1 MSRRWYLKILSAF
14 LLVIL
19 IVVVPSTFY
28 LGSNLKQFLM
38 DQKEEELR
46 RELTLA
52 AKMVADTFNRG
63 SLDTTKIQH
72 LAFEVGADIQKRVT
86 IISRDGRVLGDS
98 GLTTEAVDK
107 MEDHSNRPE
116 ILAAK
121 TKGFGRSI
129 RFSTTLQ
136 ATTLYGAVP
145 IYNGNNLFG
154 YVRLA
159 LPLSQVET
167 LVSGLRQNL
176 VMAGGITGLL
186 AIFLSFFLTW
196 SINRPLR
203 EITGMVTRMAEGDL
217 KQPFNLLPKS
227 EFRDLSS
234 SLERMANELSEK
246 MELLDLETNQL
257 TTLLSTM
264 REGVLITD
272 EKGRIILLNPF
283 LQEILGDKVSWRK
296 RTIQEIFMNSEFQD
310 AVDSVLQNDTFI
322 QIPLIYGRPTQ
333 YHFEVQIVALDPAH
347 RSRRAVALFHDT
359 TKLQYLLKVRQDFVA
374 NASHELRTPLTSING
389 YVETLLS
396 LVSENPPEIKRFLS
410 IIQKNVKQMSFL
422 VSDLLD
428 LAKLDVQ
435 GKTRSRLEQV
445 QVKEVLVAAG
455 QMIKDQARQKGI
467 DFLEQWDTLRDDLR
481 VFGEKE
487 RIVQALFNV
496 LDNAV
501 KYTPEG
507 GKVRLTAKTVRR
519 SVPQGGIQRK
529 DEIDDRRTPVS
540 SESLFNRSADR
551 LPNGSLFM
559 SSAKPSGP
567 IGTNDEPNADF
578 LEISIED
585 TGIGI
590 PQEHLSRIFERFYR
604 VDKARSR
611 DLGGTGLGLAIVK
624 HIVETHGGTI
634 QVESTLGQGSTFSI
648 FLPFNQ

>member
-1 MSRRWYLKILSAF
+1 MSLRWYLKILSAF

-19 IVVVPSTFY
+19 IIVVPSAFY

-52 AKMVADTFNRG
+52 AKMAADTFNTGPQDRE
-63 SLDTTKIQH
+63 KIQR
-72 LAFEVGADIQKRVT
+72 LALEVGADIQKRVT

-98 GLTTEAVDK
+98 GLTHEAVGK

-121 TKGFGRSI
+121 NTGFGRSV

-145 IYNGNNLFG
+145 IVKDNNLSG

-159 LPLSQVET
+159 LPLSQVEA
-167 LVSGLRQNL
+167 LVSGLRRNL
-176 VMAGGITGLL
+176 LL
-186 AIFLSFFLTW
+186 AGVMTGILAILLSFFLTW

-203 EITGMVTRMAEGDL
+203 EITGMVKGMADGDL
-217 KQPFNLLPKS
+217 KQPFHLLPKT
-227 EFRDLSS
+227 EFRDLAS
-234 SLERMANELSEK
+234 SLEHMADELTEK
-246 MELLDLETNQL
+246 MERLDRETNQL

-272 EKGRIILLNPF
+272 EKGRIILMNPF
-283 LQEILGDKVSWRK
+283 LQEVLGPKVSWKK
-296 RTIQEIFMNSEFQD
+296 RTVQEIFMNSELQD
-310 AVDSVLQNDTFI
+310 AVDSVLKNDTFLE
-322 QIPLIYGRPTQ
+322 IPLVYGRTPQ
-333 YHFEVQIVALDPAH
+333 YHFEVHIASLAPAH

-389 YVETLLS
+389 YVETLIS
-396 LVSENPPEIKRFLS
+396 LVPDDPSEIRRFLS
-410 IIQKNVKQMSFL
+410 VIQKNVKQMGFL

-428 LAKLDVQ
+428 LAKLDQ
-435 GKTRSRLEQV
+435 EKTKSRMEQI
-445 QVKEVLVAAG
+445 QVKEVLAAAV
-455 QMIKDQARQKGI
+455 QMIKDQAREKGI
-467 DFLEQWDTLRDDLR
+467 YFLEQWDTLGDDLK
-481 VFGEKE
+481 VFWEKE
-487 RIVQALFNV
+487 RMVQAIFNL

-501 KYTPEG
+501 KYTPAG
-507 GKVRLTAKTVRR
+507 GRISLIAKTVR
-519 SVPQGGIQRK
+519 
-529 DEIDDRRTPVS
+529 S
-540 SESLFNRSADR
+540 SETSASLAEPFGVQNMKELHPELITKYSELNR
-551 LPNGSLFM
+551 
-559 SSAKPSGP
+559 
-567 IGTNDEPNADF
+567 DF
-578 LEISIED
+578 VEISVED

-590 PQEHLSRIFERFYR
+590 PKEHLSRIFERFYR

-634 QVESTLGQGSTFSI
+634 QVQSTLGQGSTFSLI
-648 FLPFNQ
+648 LPLKQLQD

>member
-1 MSRRWYLKILSAF
+1 MSLRWYLKILSAF

-19 IVVVPSTFY
+19 IVVIPSTFY

-63 SLDTTKIQH
+63 SQDTAKIQR
-72 LAFEVGADIQKRVT
+72 LALEVGADIQKRVT

-98 GLTTEAVDK
+98 GLITEAVEK

-121 TKGFGRSI
+121 STGFGRSI

-145 IYNGNNLFG
+145 IYNANNLSG

-159 LPLSQVET
+159 LPLSQVEA
-167 LVSGLRQNL
+167 LVSGLRKNL
-176 VMAGGITGLL
+176 LL
-186 AIFLSFFLTW
+186 AGVMTGILAILISFFLTW

-203 EITGMVTRMAEGDL
+203 EITGMVKGMAEGDL
-217 KQPFNLLPKS
+217 KQPFHLLPQT
-227 EFRDLSS
+227 EFGDLTS
-234 SLERMANELSEK
+234 SLEIMAKELSQK
-246 MELLDLETNQL
+246 MELLDIETTQL

-272 EKGRIILLNPF
+272 EKGRIILMNPF
-283 LQEILGDKVSWRK
+283 LQEVLGPKVSWKK
-296 RTIQEIFMNSEFQD
+296 RSIQEVFMNMEFQD
-310 AVDSVLQNDTFI
+310 AVDSVLRKDTFI
-322 QIPLIYGRPTQ
+322 EMPLVYGRSPQ
-333 YHFEVQIVALDPAH
+333 YHFQVQIAALAPPH
-347 RSRRAVALFHDT
+347 RSRRAVALFHDM

-396 LVSENPPEIKRFLS
+396 LASEDPPEIKRFLS
-410 IIQKNVKQMSFL
+410 VIQKNVKQMSFL

-428 LAKLDVQ
+428 LSQLDIQ
-435 GKTRSRLEQV
+435 EKAGRQPERV
-445 QVKEVLVAAG
+445 QVKEALAAAG
-455 QMIKDQARQKGI
+455 QMIRDQARQRGI
-467 DFLEQWDTLRDDLR
+467 DFSEEWNSLPEGLTAFW
-481 VFGEKE
+481 EKD
-487 RIVQALFNV
+487 RLIQALFNM

-507 GKVRLTAKTVRR
+507 GQVRLLANLV
-519 SVPQGGIQRK
+519 Q
-529 DEIDDRRTPVS
+529 S
-540 SESLFNRSADR
+540 SEFRVQKEKK
-551 LPNGSLFM
+551 
-559 SSAKPSGP
+559 SSSEMTDQPS
-567 IGTNDEPNADF
+567 ELYRDF
-578 LEISIED
+578 IEISVAD

-590 PQEHLSRIFERFYR
+590 PKEHLGRIFERFYR

-624 HIVETHGGTI
+624 HIIETHGGTI
-634 QVESTLGQGSTFSI
+634 QVESKLGQCTTFSI
-648 FLPFNQ
+648 FLPLKQ

>member
-1 MSRRWYLKILSAF
+1 MSLRWYLKILSAF

-19 IVVVPSTFY
+19 IVVIPSTFY

-38 DQKEEELR
+38 EQKEEELR

-63 SLDTTKIQH
+63 SQDTANIQR
-72 LAFEVGADIQKRVT
+72 LALEVGADIQKRVT

-121 TKGFGRSI
+121 TTGFGRSI

-136 ATTLYGAVP
+136 ATTLYGAIS
-145 IYNGNNLFG
+145 IYNGNNLSG

-176 VMAGGITGLL
+176 VMAGGMTGLL
-186 AIFLSFFLTW
+186 AILLSFFLTW

-203 EITGMVTRMAEGDL
+203 EITGMVKGMAEGDL
-217 KQPFNLLPKS
+217 KQPFHLIPKT
-227 EFRDLSS
+227 EFKDLSS
-234 SLERMANELSEK
+234 SLEHMAKELSDK

-283 LQEILGDKVSWRK
+283 LQEVLGNKVSWKK

-310 AVDSVLQNDTFI
+310 AVDSVLQNEPFI
-322 QIPLIYGRPTQ
+322 EIPLVYGRSPQ

-389 YVETLLS
+389 YVETLFS

-410 IIQKNVKQMSFL
+410 VIQKNVKQMSFL

-428 LAKLDVQ
+428 LAQLDVQ
-435 GKTRSRLEQV
+435 EKTRSRQEQV
-445 QVKEVLVAAG
+445 QVKEVLIAAG

-481 VFGEKE
+481 VLGEKE

-529 DEIDDRRTPVS
+529 DEIDERRT
-540 SESLFNRSADR
+540 
-551 LPNGSLFM
+551 
-559 SSAKPSGP
+559 
-567 IGTNDEPNADF
+567 TNDKPNTGF

-624 HIVETHGGTI
+624 HIVETHGGTV
-634 QVESTLGQGSTFSI
+634 QVQSTLGQGSTFSI
-648 FLPFNQ
+648 FLPLKQ

>member
-1 MSRRWYLKILSAF
+1 MSLRWYLKILSAF
-14 LLVIL
+14 VLVIL
-19 IVVVPSTFY
+19 IVVIPSTFY

-38 DQKEEELR
+38 HQKDEELR
-46 RELTLA
+46 RELKLA
-52 AKMVADTFNRG
+52 GQMVADHFNTDQKDHLKMQKLALQVG
-63 SLDTTKIQH
+63 SDL
-72 LAFEVGADIQKRVT
+72 QKRVT
-86 IISRDGRVLGDS
+86 IISHDGRVLGDS
-98 GLTTEAVDK
+98 GLVPEAVDK

-121 TKGFGRSI
+121 TTGFGRSI

-145 IYNGNNLFG
+145 IYKDKALTGF
-154 YVRLA
+154 VRLA

-167 LVSGLRQNL
+167 LLSDLRRNL
-176 VMAGGITGLL
+176 VLAGVLTGIL
-186 AIFLSFFLTW
+186 AVLLSFFLTW

-203 EITGMVTRMAEGDL
+203 EITGMMKKMADGDL
-217 KQPFNLLPKS
+217 KQPFHLLPKT
-227 EFRDLSS
+227 EFMDLSS

-246 MELLDLETNQL
+246 MELLDVETSQL
-257 TTLLSTM
+257 TALLSTM

-272 EKGRIILLNPF
+272 EKGRIILMNPF
-283 LQEILGDKVSWRK
+283 LQEILGKKASWKK
-296 RTIQEIFMNSEFQD
+296 RTIQEVFMNSEFQD
-310 AVDSVLQNDTFI
+310 AVDSVLQNDSFI
-322 QIPLIYGRPTQ
+322 ELPLVYGRNPQ
-333 YHFEVQIVALDPAH
+333 HHFEVQIVALTPAD

-396 LVSENPPEIKRFLS
+396 LVSNDPPEFKRFLS

-428 LAKLDVQ
+428 LAKLDVRE
-435 GKTRSRLEQV
+435 KAKSTLEPV
-445 QVKEVLVAAG
+445 PVKEVLINAG
-455 QMIKDQARQKGI
+455 QMIKDQTRQKKI
-467 DFLEQWDTLRDDLR
+467 DLLEEWETLPNDLKA
-481 VFGEKE
+481 FWEKD

-507 GKVRLTAKTVRR
+507 GKVCLSAIIVR
-519 SVPQGGIQRK
+519 
-529 DEIDDRRTPVS
+529 S
-540 SESLFNRSADR
+540 SEFGVQNKQEFTSELITQHSELHR
-551 LPNGSLFM
+551 
-559 SSAKPSGP
+559 
-567 IGTNDEPNADF
+567 DF
-578 LEISIED
+578 IEISVSD

-590 PQEHLSRIFERFYR
+590 PKEHLDRIFERFYR

-611 DLGGTGLGLAIVK
+611 ELGGTGLGLAIVK

-634 QVESTLGQGSTFSI
+634 QVQSTLGQGSTFSLI
-648 FLPFNQ
+648 LPVDKSYP